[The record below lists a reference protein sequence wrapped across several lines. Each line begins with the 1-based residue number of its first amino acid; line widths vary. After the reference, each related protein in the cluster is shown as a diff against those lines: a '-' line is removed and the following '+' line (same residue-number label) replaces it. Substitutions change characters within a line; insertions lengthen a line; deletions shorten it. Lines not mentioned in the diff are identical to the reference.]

1 MEPLVLEYVLSGG
14 QRGYNFTS
22 PTRPYDEETLKR
34 IWRGAMP
41 RGQGWGGDAYSGAR
55 SIKCFPLDERRMALS
70 TVTVTDQR
78 DESGRKGIRRAV
90 IQVMSAEACAMQL
103 RTHLRGYPYAVER
116 EIERLPTPAQWA
128 KLVGRVVPMLGKPE
142 QQIVLTRDYAT
153 GDWQV
158 MEGVIIK
165 LALALTTVWKRGS
178 PLVPFTTL
186 ALDPREEMALVG
198 VPSGALKDDV
208 DKGRVLKL

>member
-22 PTRPYDEETLKR
+22 PTRGYDDETLKR

-41 RGQGWGGDAYSGAR
+41 RGQGWGGDEYVGAR
-55 SIKCFPLDERRMALS
+55 SIKCFPLDDRRMALS
-70 TVTVTDQR
+70 TVAVTDQR

-90 IQVMSAEACAMQL
+90 IQVMSTEVCAMQL
-103 RTHLRGYPYAVER
+103 RTHLRGYSFAVER
-116 EIERLPTPAQWA
+116 EIERLPTPGLWAQ
-128 KLVGRVVPMLGKPE
+128 LVGRVVPMLGKAE
-142 QQIVLTRDYAT
+142 QQVVLTRDYGKA
-153 GDWQV
+153 DWQV

-198 VPSGALKDDV
+198 VPSGALKGDV
-208 DKGRVLKL
+208 ENGRVLRV

>member
-1 MEPLVLEYVLSGG
+1 MEPLVLEYVLSGA
-14 QRGYNFTS
+14 QRGYSFTS
-22 PTRPYDEETLKR
+22 PMRGYDDELLKR

-41 RGQGWGGDAYSGAR
+41 RGQGWGGDVYEGAQ
-55 SIKCFPLDERRMALS
+55 SIKCFPIDERRIALS

-90 IQVMSAEACAMQL
+90 IQVMSADAAAMQL
-103 RTHLRGYPYAVER
+103 RTQLRAYPYAVER

-128 KLVGRVVPMLGKPE
+128 QLVGRVVPMLGKPE
-142 QQIVLTRDYAT
+142 QQIVLTRDYAAK
-153 GDWQV
+153 DWQV

-178 PLVPFTTL
+178 PLIPFTTL

-198 VPSGALKDDV
+198 VPQGAMKIDT
-208 DKGRVLKL
+208 DKERVIKV